1 MSFLPRKFLPSKP
14 LVSFKRPDQT
24 MSDVRPQLRT
34 ALVTGGA
41 QRIGCAIAKALAA
54 HGYAVAIHCHRS
66 HIEADALAT
75 TIRATGG
82 RARVIV
88 ADLADLGTLAGVVSE
103 AHDTLGPLGLLVN
116 NASRFDPDEA
126 DALNPE
132 LWDQHFAINLRAP
145 VFLSQALLHQ
155 LPDGQVGA
163 IVNIVDQRVLKLTP
177 QFFSYTLSKSAL
189 WTATQTMAQAFAPRL
204 RVNAIGPGPTL
215 PNARQ
220 SQEDFLRQS
229 SAIPLRR
236 PASPQAIAEAVLY
249 LASAECV
256 TGQLL
261 LVDSGQ
267 HLVWQTTDITGMS
280 E

>member
-1 MSFLPRKFLPSKP
+1 
-14 LVSFKRPDQT
+14 
-24 MSDVRPQLRT
+24 MSDDRRQLRS

-41 QRIGCAIAKALAA
+41 QRIGRTIAKALADN
-54 HGYAVAIHCHRS
+54 GYAVAIHCHRS
-66 HIEADALAT
+66 RREADELAAA
-75 TIRATGG
+75 IRAEGG
-82 RARVIV
+82 RAHVIV
-88 ADLADLGTLAGVVSE
+88 ADLADLGRLAGVVSE

-126 DALNPE
+126 DALNAE
-132 LWDQHFAINLRAP
+132 LWDLHFAINLRAP
-145 VFLSQALLHQ
+145 VFLSQAFLHQ
-155 LPDGQVGA
+155 LPDGNVGA
-163 IVNIVDQRVLKLTP
+163 IVNIIDQRVLKLTP

-189 WTATQTMAQAFAPRL
+189 WTATQTMAQAFGPRV

-229 SAIPLRR
+229 SAIPLGR

-249 LASAECV
+249 LASAQYV
-256 TGQLL
+256 TGNLL
-261 LVDSGQ
+261 MVDSGQ
-267 HLVWQTTDITGMS
+267 HLVWQTTDIIGMA